1 MNVYACCVTCFKEEH
16 CETFGLGPDILDEHG
31 AYACS
36 HWCAKDLTPDNVN
49 HPSHYETG
57 KFECFD
63 VMVEALGADVVKG
76 FCLGNAFK
84 YLYRCMKKHASPRE
98 DVAKAQWYLNHYL
111 ELEDGEADV

>member
-1 MNVYACCVTCFKEEH
+1 MDVYACCITCAKEEH
-16 CETFGLGPDILDEHG
+16 CEMFGLGPDLMDEQG
-31 AYACS
+31 TCDCS
-36 HWCAKDLTPDNVN
+36 RWVAKGRYTDNVN

-63 VMVEALGADVVKG
+63 VMVEVLGTDVVKG

-98 DVAKAQWYLNHYL
+98 DVAKAQWYINKYL
-111 ELEDGEADV
+111 ELSEDGGS